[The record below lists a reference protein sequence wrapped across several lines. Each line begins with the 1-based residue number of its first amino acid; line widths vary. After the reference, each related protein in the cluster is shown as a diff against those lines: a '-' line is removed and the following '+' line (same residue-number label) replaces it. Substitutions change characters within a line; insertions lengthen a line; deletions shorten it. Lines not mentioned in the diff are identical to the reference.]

1 MVDLND
7 ITLVSEPSRKQ
18 LNERQRVDYRA
29 EREDCLQWLLAVG
42 KTPKRGEGYARDT
55 VKPRSARMDKFYRW
69 VWTTDD
75 GYTTQVTHSHA
86 DDYLYELAAAD
97 YSNVHKNNCLK
108 ALQMLFKWRSHKYGG
123 DPWEPDIRFER
134 GNSKPRDYFSDK
146 ERRKVKQQ
154 ALEYG
159 AIPHYKSLTAAERD
173 EWKAHLAQRF
183 EMPKEEVSKAEFERA
198 NGWKVPSLVWVSMD
212 AGFRPIEVKRSRV
225 QWVDLENDLLRIPK
239 AESSKTRDNW
249 GAALTTKSVEYLGR
263 WLDERE
269 QYAKYAD
276 SDAI

>member
-1 MVDLND
+1 
-7 ITLVSEPSRKQ
+7 
-18 LNERQRVDYRA
+18 
-29 EREDCLQWLLAVG
+29 
-42 KTPKRGEGYARDT
+42 
-55 VKPRSARMDKFYRW
+55 
-69 VWTTDD
+69 
-75 GYTTQVTHSHA
+75 
-86 DDYLYELAAAD
+86 
-97 YSNVHKNNCLK
+97 
-108 ALQMLFKWRSHKYGG
+108 MLFKWRSHKYGG
-123 DPWEPDIRFER
+123 EPWDPDIPFER
-134 GNSKPRDYFSDK
+134 GNSKLRDYSSDK

-154 ALEYG
+154 ALKYG
-159 AIPHYKSLTAAERD
+159 AIPHYRSLTAAERD
-173 EWKAHLAQRF
+173 EWKTHLARRF
-183 EMPKEEVSKAEFERA
+183 EMPKEGVSKAEFERA

-249 GAALTTKSVEYLGR
+249 EAALTTKSVEYLGR